1 MEQKFQFISSLS
13 LFLCNRSIFNM
24 CVCFLCF
31 LQRYMWRVLCHF
43 FYTTNDDWKEGVCNR
58 HKKKVKENANQLQEV
73 WEEECDMET
82 NIHSHQGQKTFQSAF
97 ATFPGP
103 TACRAFVIQIH
114 FFLLTPHFTL
124 CYSLFWKHRQIFNLS
139 VNDQEGWSACS
150 FWALFSPFPFNS
162 HSFQTKIKEIIGSGI
177 ITKER

>member
-1 MEQKFQFISSLS
+1 
-13 LFLCNRSIFNM
+13 M

-58 HKKKVKENANQLQEV
+58 HRKKVKENANQLQEV

-82 NIHSHQGQKTFQSAF
+82 NIHSHQGQKTFQSTF
-97 ATFPGP
+97 ATFPRP

-114 FFLLTPHFTL
+114 FFLLTPHFSLCFTL
-124 CYSLFWKHRQIFNLS
+124 CFGNTDKFSIFLWIIKKVEARVLFEPSSLPSLS
-139 VNDQEGWSACS
+139 IHFKQ
-150 FWALFSPFPFNS
+150 
-162 HSFQTKIKEIIGSGI
+162 K
-177 ITKER
+177 